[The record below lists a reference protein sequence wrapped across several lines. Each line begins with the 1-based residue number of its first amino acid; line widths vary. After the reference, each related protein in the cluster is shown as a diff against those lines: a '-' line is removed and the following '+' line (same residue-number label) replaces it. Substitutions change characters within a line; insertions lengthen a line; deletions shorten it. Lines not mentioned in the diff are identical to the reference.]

1 MDSGPADYNE
11 DDFEEYNPHPYQ
23 GGYDIALTY
32 GTPLP
37 PSPAICYP
45 LSSSTPGLP
54 PPPLAEEP
62 KPAPTPR
69 SPPPQAAAPI
79 PVPEAAPIPV
89 PVAPVPVPE
98 PEPERPPPYD
108 YGTQGSYRPVPYFP
122 DFFRSWLFRVEGHWS
137 PWGRALDYLFG
148 HAQGYG
154 ERRIGVDSYGIPIYA
169 NKNQSSQSISVQV
182 EPAPAQRLD
191 FYDVHS
197 EEADES
203 WSSYG
208 ERREESYGYV
218 NPTYAY
224 DRRYYE
230 QPLSIQVS
238 PSEHKVFEEQVYHDQ
253 YSSSYDESNY
263 VTDLFGSLSYGY
275 ERHYHEQP
283 LNVQIEPIEQ
293 TWSQKL
299 SYNDDYQQP
308 ASPES
313 NWHSSSSNER
323 GGEGHIFGDPDYA
336 YRRHSNEQ
344 THGDQLEPF
353 VPSWSRNLGYPEFHG
368 EEVSHKS
375 SRGNEDDMFTN
386 LNHAYERHYHEDP
399 LCLQLEPFKPS
410 WSQNP
415 SYYKVYDDEVPPMS
429 NGITLL

>member
-1 MDSGPADYNE
+1 MASGPADYNE
-11 DDFEEYNPHPYQ
+11 DDFEEYNPHPYL

-32 GTPLP
+32 GSPLP
-37 PSPAICYP
+37 PAPAICYP
-45 LSSSTPGLP
+45 VSSPTPDLP
-54 PPPLAEEP
+54 PPPLAEEA
-62 KPAPTPR
+62 KTDPTPR
-69 SPPPQAAAPI
+69 SQPLPQAAPI
-79 PVPEAAPIPV
+79 
-89 PVAPVPVPE
+89 PVPE

-108 YGTQGSYRPVPYFP
+108 YGTQGSYQPEPYYP
-122 DFFRSWLFRVEGHWS
+122 DIFRSWLFGEEGRWN
-137 PWGRALDYLFG
+137 PWGRTLDYLFG

-191 FYDVHS
+191 FYDVHN
-197 EEADES
+197 EQTDES
-203 WSSYG
+203 WSSSYG
-208 ERREESYGYV
+208 ERREESYDYL

-224 DRRYYE
+224 DRHYYE

-253 YSSSYDESNY
+253 HSSSYDERNY

-299 SYNDDYQQP
+299 SYHDDYQRP
-308 ASPES
+308 ASPKS

-323 GGEGHIFGDPDYA
+323 GGEGHIFGDPNYA
-336 YRRHSNEQ
+336 YGRHSNEQ

-353 VPSWSRNLGYPEFHG
+353 MPSWSRNLGYHEFYG
-368 EEVSHKS
+368 EEVSHRS
-375 SRGNEDDMFTN
+375 SWGHEDN
-386 LNHAYERHYHEDP
+386 IVRSSNHAYERHYHEDP
-399 LCLQLEPFKPS
+399 LCLQLEPFKPA

-415 SYYKVYDDEVPPMS
+415 SYYKAYEEEVPPLS
-429 NGITLL
+429 NWKIAVQ